1 MFLGINVDYS
11 LFVLINIYEANNE
24 PDQVKTF
31 TDLGEILDSVG
42 DNQKKNIIFGGDF
55 NVIFDFFLKS
65 RGGKPSLTKTY
76 FSKTIQV
83 KEKLNLIDIWRTRKS
98 EIPKLKVLLSGNTIQ
113 QDLFKED

>member
-1 MFLGINVDYS
+1 M
-11 LFVLINIYEANNE
+11 LINIYEANNE

-42 DNQKKNIIFGGDF
+42 DNQNKNIIFGGDF
-55 NVIFDFFLKS
+55 NVIFDFFLES

-76 FSKTIQV
+76 FSKTIQI